1 MEEIYQAT
9 NFVDFTEYYIP
20 YFEDVYL
27 ILKFLLFGVALIFG
41 SILILIAVRSWNQW

>member
-1 MEEIYQAT
+1 MEEIVEIT

-27 ILKFLLFGVALIFG
+27 ILKYLLFGISLLFGALIV
-41 SILILIAVRSWNQW
+41 LIAVRSWTQ